1 MTESLQISRK
11 RMRFSSSSAS
21 ETLLASKSQYHRHR
35 SGRIEPTGDGL
46 RFSQSPSVTG
56 KITPKVLRTYP
67 RVTIKDLRLR
77 RVFTPSSIWEFKT
90 KEQQSENHLCDSNVA
105 VREGVGNSADILTA
119 SDRRIC
125 DSCRIV
131 TAI

>member
-90 KEQQSENHLCDSNVA
+90 KEQQSENHLCDSNGKFLRSLIA
-105 VREGVGNSADILTA
+105 VSGLH
-119 SDRRIC
+119 
-125 DSCRIV
+125 
-131 TAI
+131 